1 MELTPTAHLG
11 DRMKIA
17 GSLQTGFVTGLKPR
31 ALRVLEAATAKL
43 PIVSNDKRIISR
55 IKEQPLG
62 SGIVRILNELQ
73 RHNAVALQTL
83 QGLLDVTEQV
93 SPIRNSHCWPLTL
106 SNQRWAAPINL
117 GRFARLMSDLI
128 VHE

>member
-1 MELTPTAHLG
+1 
-11 DRMKIA
+11 MKIA
-17 GSLQTGFVTGLKPR
+17 GSLQTEFVSGLKPR
-31 ALRVLEAATAKL
+31 ALRVLEAATAEL
-43 PIVSNDKRIISR
+43 PIVSNDKRIVPR

-93 SPIRNSHCWPLTL
+93 RPIRDSHCWLLTL